1 MRGFGLFCA
10 AEFEVGAFFV
20 GYKAPLFH
28 GLSALRRARLTESL
42 PLSSALPT
50 TSEMRPE
57 SIARP

>member
-10 AEFEVGAFFV
+10 AEFEVGASFV

-42 PLSSALPT
+42 AISLEFLHLSLANAGSGPI
-50 TSEMRPE
+50 M
-57 SIARP
+57 